1 MILLWFNDWLIL
13 KCSIFLRKYVLFDFI
28 IDGDVFILI
37 KKKKKMVCLKELFL
51 CMVIKFIMIMVIV
64 CIYYVVKLCS
74 NLEILII
81 NIC

>member
-1 MILLWFNDWLIL
+1 MEMYLYRL
-13 KCSIFLRKYVLFDFI
+13 
-28 IDGDVFILI
+28 
-37 KKKKKMVCLKELFL
+37 KKKKMVCLKELFL

-64 CIYYVVKLCS
+64 CIYRVVKLCS

>member
-1 MILLWFNDWLIL
+1 MEMYLYRF
-13 KCSIFLRKYVLFDFI
+13 K
-28 IDGDVFILI
+28 